1 VRHHKASS
9 TAPAHVA
16 KPAAAKATK
25 KVAAKVEKSSRSTED
40 VAVEKP
46 TEQKVSEEK
55 ESQHTKGAAKQDA
68 AVVPDPADAL
78 EAELAKL
85 EHSSAADD
93 VQTSVSDAAPAKAAT
108 DSKSTKATD
117 SAPAAAAD
125 DASHKKETKAAPAK
139 SADNLRESKDGS
151 QHVSLDSL
159 ESTLKQL
166 ESKHDVVS
174 LIEEQESSTAKNSAS
189 ADASIKAP
197 DMLAMLAAKFK
208 HKEESRR
215 KDAMSDAKVDEDKA
229 AQKVSKVAVVQHS
242 LKDDGV
248 FCVST

>member
-1 VRHHKASS
+1 MERSHRVDSATTATGSKSITSERTIHITRLRYRSFLNHLVLSRRGWFSQVGEHKVRHHKASS

-166 ESKHDVVS
+166 ESKPVTVLLQTERQVIDT
-174 LIEEQESSTAKNSAS
+174 QQA
-189 ADASIKAP
+189 
-197 DMLAMLAAKFK
+197 
-208 HKEESRR
+208 
-215 KDAMSDAKVDEDKA
+215 
-229 AQKVSKVAVVQHS
+229 HS
-242 LKDDGV
+242 
-248 FCVST
+248 